1 MAAKRIPDGSAAR
14 HNAIEGLFGYARA
27 RLLYELCG
35 EPQTASELAR
45 RVATSSNAVR
55 VHLDG
60 LRTAGLVDYRVERR
74 GVGKPRHVYA
84 ITSEAENLLS
94 AAYARTLKTL
104 LEKLDSRLDGELSA
118 LLREVGASLG
128 ALQDTTASE
137 KGLGTAVGAFE
148 SLGASVSVKRTGA
161 RRELNTKC
169 CPLAVVTRDTPAM
182 CGMVKSLL
190 ATASGMR
197 VSEKCARGEHPRCH
211 FVLST

>member
-1 MAAKRIPDGSAAR
+1 MATRKNPERRPAR
-14 HNAIEGLFGYARA
+14 TNAIEGLFGDARA
-27 RLLYELCG
+27 RLLRELCG
-35 EPQTASELAR
+35 EPQTASELAA

-60 LRTAGLVDYRVERR
+60 LRSAGLVDYRVERR

-84 ITSEAENLLS
+84 ITSAAENLLS
-94 AAYARTLKTL
+94 LAYATTLKAV
-104 LEKLDSRLDGELSA
+104 LEKLEGRFDGELTR

-128 ALQDTTASE
+128 ARQRTVRGKKLDR
-137 KGLGTAVGAFE
+137 AVAALE
-148 SLGASVSVKRTGA
+148 ALGASVSVQRSAA
-161 RRELNTKC
+161 RAALSTKC
-169 CPLAVVTRDTPAM
+169 CPLAVITRDTPAM
-182 CGMVKSLL
+182 CGMVKSML